1 MKRNIIVILD
11 PAHGADVKGKCSPDG
26 RHHEFAWSRERVK
39 SLRSILTDLG
49 YEVYVT
55 TESENEPGLSK
66 RKNFATQIRKGEK
79 KLLLSLHNNAAGN
92 GNKWMDAR
100 GVEVYTTPGVT
111 DSDICADYILGQF
124 GKDFPEIK
132 MRYNRNA
139 KLEKDKEAMFTV
151 LMGADYMGVLIEWL
165 FQDNKNDV
173 ELLMNP
179 EMNRRFESSIV
190 DAIEN
195 INDYFK
201 KE

>member
-1 MKRNIIVILD
+1 MKKNVVIILD

-26 RHHEFAWSRERVK
+26 KHREYRWSRDRVK
-39 SLRSILTDLG
+39 SLVAILTNLG

-66 RKNFATQIRKGEK
+66 RKNFATQIRKGET

-92 GNKWMDAR
+92 GSEWKSAR

-111 DSDICADYILGQF
+111 KADICADYILSQLK
-124 GKDFPEIK
+124 KDFPELK
-132 MRYNRNA
+132 MRYN
-139 KLEKDKEAMFTV
+139 KDVYLERDKEERFTV
-151 LMGADYMGVLIEWL
+151 LMGADYMGVLVEWL

-173 ELLMNP
+173 ELLMDSETNKK
-179 EMNRRFESSIV
+179 FEGSIV

-201 KE
+201 K

>member
-1 MKRNIIVILD
+1 MKKNIIVILD
-11 PAHGADVKGKCSPDG
+11 PAHGADVGGKCSPDG
-26 RHHEFAWSRERVK
+26 KHHEFAWSRARVK

-79 KLLLSLHNNAAGN
+79 KLLLSLHNNAAGSD
-92 GNKWMDAR
+92 NKWLTAR
-100 GVEVYTTPGVT
+100 GVEAYTTPGVT
-111 DSDICADYILGQF
+111 KADICADYILSQLK
-124 GKDFPEIK
+124 KDFPEIK
-132 MRYNRNA
+132 MRHNRDV
-139 KLEKDKEAMFTV
+139 KLERDKEAEFTV

-165 FQDNKNDV
+165 FQDNKDDV
-173 ELLMNP
+173 KLLMDS

-190 DAIEN
+190 DSIES

-201 KE
+201 R

>member
-1 MKRNIIVILD
+1 MKKNVVVILD

-26 RHHEFAWSRERVK
+26 RHREYRWSRDRVR
-39 SLRSILTDLG
+39 SLVSILTNLG
-49 YEVYVT
+49 YEVYAT

-66 RKNFATQIRKGEK
+66 RKNFATQIREGET

-92 GNKWMDAR
+92 GSEWKSAR

-111 DSDICADYILGQF
+111 KADICADYILSQLK
-124 GKDFPEIK
+124 KDFPELT
-132 MRYNRNA
+132 MRYN
-139 KLEKDKEAMFTV
+139 KDVYLERDKEERFTV
-151 LMGADYMGVLIEWL
+151 LMGADYMGVLVEWL

-173 ELLMNP
+173 ELLMDSETNKK
-179 EMNRRFESSIV
+179 FEGSIV

-201 KE
+201 G